1 VNRRDYGVVSIA
13 GDGGTMRSQLHTTTQ
28 VVSPMSGTVV
38 ALSDV
43 PDPVFAALMIGP
55 GLAILPDEPDAEE
68 AVRIVVVAPVG
79 GRMVSVYPHAVVVAL
94 DADRSVLVHLGV
106 DTEDLATACFD
117 VAVEEG
123 ELVLAGQPL
132 LAWSPQCVRIK
143 DRSVL
148 CPVVALQAEPD
159 DVAILV
165 EPGDR
170 VAEGQALLSWR

>member
-1 VNRRDYGVVSIA
+1 
-13 GDGGTMRSQLHTTTQ
+13 MKSQLHTTTQ
-28 VVSPMSGTVV
+28 VVAPLSGTVV

-43 PDPVFAALMIGP
+43 PDPVFADAVIGP
-55 GLAILPDEPDAEE
+55 GLAILPDEPAGSGEPGE
-68 AVRIVVVAPVG
+68 AVRVVVVAPCG

-123 ELVLAGQPL
+123 ELVVAGQPL
-132 LAWSPQCVRIK
+132 LAWSPECVRARG
-143 DRSVL
+143 RSTL

-159 DVAILV
+159 EVTVLVA
-165 EPGDR
+165 PGDQ
-170 VAEGQALLSWR
+170 VAEGEALLSWR

>member
-1 VNRRDYGVVSIA
+1 
-13 GDGGTMRSQLHTTTQ
+13 MRGQLHTTTQ
-28 VVSPMSGTVV
+28 VVAPMSGTVV
-38 ALSDV
+38 ALCDV

-68 AVRIVVVAPVG
+68 AVRVVVVAPVG

-123 ELVLAGQPL
+123 ELCWPVSRCSHGRRRVSGSRIVRSCARWWRCRPSPTTSRS
-132 LAWSPQCVRIK
+132 WSSRATGWPRARPC
-143 DRSVL
+143 
-148 CPVVALQAEPD
+148 
-159 DVAILV
+159 
-165 EPGDR
+165 
-170 VAEGQALLSWR
+170 

>member
-1 VNRRDYGVVSIA
+1 
-13 GDGGTMRSQLHTTTQ
+13 MRPPTGATTTIRTA
-28 VVSPMSGTVV
+28 SSASGSSGRIARPGPIIRAANTG
-38 ALSDV
+38 SG

-79 GRMVSVYPHAVVVAL
+79 GHMVSVYPHAVVVAV

-170 VAEGQALLSWR
+170 VVEGQALLSWR